1 MLLLL
6 FQAGNQTFGL
16 DARQIIEV
24 APYPL
29 CAPLPH
35 APAYVG
41 GLAAWR
47 GYTIPVI
54 DLIAMITGVP
64 AQPLLSTRLIV
75 VEYPMSDGRSHPL
88 GLVAEKAVET
98 IVVEQNCHEP
108 QKVKIPDAP
117 YLNGTI
123 VSNGKLV
130 QPLALE
136 ELLPAAVRALLF
148 PDSEAS

>member
-1 MLLLL
+1 
-6 FQAGNQTFGL
+6 
-16 DARQIIEV
+16 
-24 APYPL
+24 
-29 CAPLPH
+29 
-35 APAYVG
+35 
-41 GLAAWR
+41 
-47 GYTIPVI
+47 
-54 DLIAMITGVP
+54 
-64 AQPLLSTRLIV
+64 
-75 VEYPMSDGRSHPL
+75 
-88 GLVAEKAVET
+88 VAEKAVET

-130 QPLALE
+130 QPLALD